1 MSLGNLEPHPSGY
14 RALLLFLFSLG
25 NYALMYVANILLAR
39 SLKVNEFDDYN
50 VAISVVTM
58 LSTLATL
65 GLEKYA
71 LRAIPLFKVRQDWE
85 KFRGFW
91 LFSIKIIA
99 GFSLFLFFFLSGSL
113 EAILALRSNDY
124 HIAIVIYAVFLPV
137 IAVSLFLVEV
147 ISAQGAQILSIAV
160 YRLFLP
166 LLYVLLIGGFVQ
178 KQIGLTATIA
188 VLCYGAAWISSF
200 GLLWLI
206 ANSLITSEIKQAI
219 PLKFPKKWLGRSLPL
234 VFNSL
239 MMTIITSS
247 GVIILEILF
256 PSSTA
261 VGTYAVAIQTGGFLS
276 LIGTSTN
283 RYYLPSFVVLI
294 EQNNKEKMVHL
305 IKQRMLVLGGLI
317 LGLFVLIIVFAHQL
331 LAFFGDEF
339 SDGYMSLIII
349 AVGASFSGL
358 FADMPYILQYMGY
371 NKFVLGLT
379 CSATLSM
386 LSLGFYFGS
395 LYGTVGVA
403 IAYALPVV
411 IIFLIFRIT
420 TGFLIRA

>member
-1 MSLGNLEPHPSGY
+1 MPFGGIGSQPSGY
-14 RALLLFLFSLG
+14 RAVLLFLFTLG

-50 VAISVVTM
+50 VAISIVTM
-58 LSTLATL
+58 LSTIATL

-71 LRAIPLFKVRQDWE
+71 LRAISLFKMRQDWG

-99 GFSLFLFFFLSGSL
+99 GFSLLLFFFLSGSL

-124 HIAIVIYAVFLPV
+124 HIAIVILAVFLPV

-166 LLYVLLIGGFVQ
+166 LLYVLLIGGFVL
-178 KQIGLTATIA
+178 KQVGLTATIA
-188 VLCYGAAWISSF
+188 VLCYGAAWLSSF
-200 GLLWLI
+200 SLLWLI
-206 ANSLITSEIKQAI
+206 ANSLITREIKQAV
-219 PLKFPKKWLGRSLPL
+219 PLIFPKKWLGRSLPL

-239 MMTIITSS
+239 MMTIMTSG

-261 VGTYAVAIQTGGFLS
+261 VGTYAVAVQTGGFIS

-294 EQNNKEKMVHL
+294 EQNEHEKIARL
-305 IKQRMLVLGGLI
+305 IKHRVLVVGGLI
-317 LGLFVLIIVFAHQL
+317 LMLFILVSVFAHQI
-331 LAFFGDEF
+331 LAVFGDKF
-339 SDGYMSLIII
+339 SDGYMSLIIL
-349 AVGASFSGL
+349 AAGASFSGL

-371 NKFVLGLT
+371 NKLVLGLT
-379 CSATLSM
+379 FLATLSM
-386 LSLGFYFGS
+386 VSLGFYFGS
-395 LYGTVGVA
+395 IYGTVGVA
-403 IAYALPVV
+403 MAYALPVMV
-411 IIFLIFRIT
+411 IFISFRIMV
-420 TGFLIRA
+420 GIRLA